1 MEEWRTVTEN
11 DKYEVSSLGNVRN
24 KESRLVLK
32 KMKNSVGRNIVD
44 LGRDMRG
51 KLIYRLVA
59 KAFLPRQEGKDEIDH
74 INRDY
79 TDDRLCNLRWADRSE
94 NNINTCDKGTSS
106 GHRCIYKTSTS
117 YCVQICRNKVVV
129 YRKNFSDLEEA
140 IQNRNHFLDTYTQT
154 QNLNPCIQDQ
164 PLSVQ

>member
-24 KESRLVLK
+24 KKSCLVLK
-32 KMKNSVGRNIVD
+32 KMKNSVGRNTVD

-59 KAFLPRQEGKDEIDH
+59 KAFLPHQEGKDEIDH
-74 INRDY
+74 INGDQ
-79 TDDRLCNLRWADRSE
+79 TDDRLCNLRWVDRSE
-94 NNINTCDKGTSS
+94 NVINTRDRGTSS
-106 GHRCIYKTSTS
+106 GHRCIYKTSSS
-117 YCVQICRNKVVV
+117 YLVQICRNSKVV

-164 PLSVQ
+164 PLTVQ